1 MCSGS
6 AEFLSQRDFVGF
18 CILSFVAMSFFVG
31 LVMGVLTLAIA
42 SQVKGS
48 LNSSMTIL
56 KGRFRSTCNL
66 PECIPVVRSL
76 CSSTNKARSAPGLIG
91 WKTKKT
97 SLLSPIMPLCLKQRP
112 FPSSDHWFRWIT
124 TQRCAGSSLLL
135 GTHFRRLSKRYLPWL
150 SMTCPAPYALVCSA
164 NHSRYLTV
172 DTPTVVHA
180 WRVSSQS
187 KWKDVHLHSIA
198 VPHATTMPQVH
209 LYQPSF
215 CMDYWMG

>member
-112 FPSSDHWFRWIT
+112 FPSSDHWELAT
-124 TQRCAGSSLLL
+124 TRNTFQETIQKIFAMAEHDLSCAICLGVLSQPLTLPDCGHTYCGSCLES
-135 GTHFRRLSKRYLPWL
+135 FFSKQMEGRP
-150 SMTCPAPYALVCSA
+150 
-164 NHSRYLTV
+164 
-172 DTPTVVHA
+172 
-180 WRVSSQS
+180 SSQ
-187 KWKDVHLHSIA
+187 HSC
-198 VPHATTMPQVH
+198 PTCHNHATSAPVPAFILHGLLDGMSAVARET
-209 LYQPSF
+209 
-215 CMDYWMG
+215 